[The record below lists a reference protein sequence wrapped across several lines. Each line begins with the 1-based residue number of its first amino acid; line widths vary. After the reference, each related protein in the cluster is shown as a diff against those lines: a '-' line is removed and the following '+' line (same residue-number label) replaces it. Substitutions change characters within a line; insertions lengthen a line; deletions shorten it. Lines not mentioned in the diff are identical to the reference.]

1 MERTLHFRENLLTFW
16 GIWGEAE
23 LILRIWGAK
32 ENIFRELRYFLSGIW
47 GDKCIIF
54 RDQGSKDPPGASDL
68 INVIC
73 GKNFCQGHWL
83 NCSNFCIKYI
93 NVCQESIRLFFFF
106 VKRYH
111 ISLTMKV
118 HQVHHPQNHMSYMYI
133 LYFMNEE
140 AHGRMAFRP
149 LMMSQSATPHKL
161 LNDL

>member
-16 GIWGEAE
+16 GILGEAE

-54 RDQGSKDPPGASDL
+54 RDQGSTDPPGASDL

-73 GKNFCQGHWL
+73 GKNFCQGHWR

-93 NVCQESIRLFFFF
+93 NVCQESIRLFLFLL
-106 VKRYH
+106 RDI
-111 ISLTMKV
+111 IS
-118 HQVHHPQNHMSYMYI
+118 H
-133 LYFMNEE
+133 
-140 AHGRMAFRP
+140 
-149 LMMSQSATPHKL
+149 
-161 LNDL
+161 